1 MKKVTLLNWK
11 EEDAG
16 RGGGQTGEARE
27 GCAYIQI
34 LLLAKEAMKRPRLC
48 QRFG

>member
-16 RGGGQTGEARE
+16 RGGVRQGRQGRAVPISKS
-27 GCAYIQI
+27 CY
-34 LLLAKEAMKRPRLC
+34 
-48 QRFG
+48 

>member
-16 RGGGQTGEARE
+16 GGVRQGRQGRAVPISKS
-27 GCAYIQI
+27 CY
-34 LLLAKEAMKRPRLC
+34 
-48 QRFG
+48 